1 MTAPIV
7 LGLGELLW
15 DVFPDSRRP
24 GGAPANVAFDA
35 AQLGG
40 IGRIAS
46 RVGRD
51 AEGDELVRFLASRG
65 LGTDLIQRDDR
76 HPTGRVTVT
85 VSNGQPS
92 FRIHEEVAWDYL
104 AATDDLLSAA
114 AHAQALC
121 FGSLAQRSPTSRA
134 TIQTC
139 LRVAQGLV
147 VFDVNLRQHWYDAD
161 TIAASLESAH
171 VVKLNHDELSILAP
185 LFTPGVHDP
194 VQFAEALRRRFPVRW
209 VVLTRGADGCLVWGE
224 GEVVD
229 VPGTPVEVV
238 DTVGAG
244 DAFTAAFL
252 IGLLRGWP
260 LERTARFANGVG
272 GLVAARPG
280 AMPDIA
286 VEARCLAALP

>member
-15 DVFPDSRRP
+15 DVFPDSHRP
-24 GGAPANVAFDA
+24 GGAPANVAFHA

-51 AEGDELVRFLASRG
+51 AEGDELVRFLASRS

-76 HPTGRVTVT
+76 YPTGRVTVT

-171 VVKLNHDELSILAP
+171 VVKLNRDELSILAP
-185 LFTPGVHDP
+185 LFTPGVRDP

-286 VEARCLAALP
+286 AEARCLAALP

>member
-1 MTAPIV
+1 MTAPTV

-24 GGAPANVAFDA
+24 GGAPANVAFHA

-40 IGRIAS
+40 LGRIAS

-51 AEGDELVRFLASRG
+51 PEGDELVRFLASRG
-65 LGTDLIQRDDR
+65 LASDLIQRDDQ

-85 VSNGQPS
+85 VSDGQPS
-92 FRIHEEVAWDYL
+92 FRIHEAVAWDYL
-104 AATDDLLSAA
+104 AATDDLLAA
-114 AHAQALC
+114 AAGAQALC

-134 TIQTC
+134 TIQEC
-139 LRVAQGLV
+139 LRVAQGLI
-147 VFDVNLRQHWYDAD
+147 VFDVNLRQHWYNAE
-161 TIAASLESAH
+161 TIAASLAAAD

-185 LFTPGVHDP
+185 LFTPGVRDP

-224 GEVVD
+224 GEIVD
-229 VPGTPVEVV
+229 VPGTPVDVV

-252 IGLLRGWP
+252 MGLLRGWP

-286 VEARCLAALP
+286 AEARRLTPLP